1 MRSILVFLVLIA
13 SDEFISYYD
22 SIDLLESPRS
32 IKLNIR
38 RNQEIVDG
46 SKLYYMIFTDIY
58 INETKNASIY
68 I

>member
-38 RNQEIVDG
+38 RNQEIVDR